1 MNEELAK
8 YQHLG
13 DFPGGSVGK
22 TSLSSVGGAGSLP
35 LQGAETLHASWP
47 KPKKHKTEAIL

>member
-13 DFPGGSVGK
+13 DFPGGSVVK
-22 TSLSSVGGAGSLP
+22 TSPSKAVRVGLIPGWEAGMP
-35 LQGAETLHASWP
+35 QGQ
-47 KPKKHKTEAIL
+47 KIKT